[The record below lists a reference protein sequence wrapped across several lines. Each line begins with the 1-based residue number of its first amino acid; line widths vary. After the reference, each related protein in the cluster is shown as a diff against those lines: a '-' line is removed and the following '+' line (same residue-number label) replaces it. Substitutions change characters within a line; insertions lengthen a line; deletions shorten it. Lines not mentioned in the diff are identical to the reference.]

1 MQIKPIHTDK
11 VIVCVSTENMRGG
24 ILMVDKNDNISSHF
38 RFQDY
43 IDGFD
48 KLLRLGLKNQQER
61 EIIHII
67 VDLCLQE
74 KKFNPFYVLLLQKF
88 CLYHRRFQVCFV
100 LCGTMYSSQF
110 YKIYIF
116 LGFFHFIIRYQG
128 IIIFQ
133 VRSVC
138 LFHVLSVTLTND
150 KQVSKD

>member
-38 RFQDY
+38 LLQDY

-88 CLYHRRFQVCFV
+88 CLYHRRFQVYFV
-100 LCGTMYSSQF
+100 LCVTMHCSQF
-110 YKIYIF
+110 YKIYCQYIF
-116 LGFFHFIIRYQG
+116 LVKFFSFYYKILGNPNFSTEVSLFISC
-128 IIIFQ
+128 
-133 VRSVC
+133 VVC
-138 LFHVLSVTLTND
+138 HSH
-150 KQVSKD
+150 Q

>member
-24 ILMVDKNDNISSHF
+24 ILMVDKNDNISSYF
-38 RFQDY
+38 LLQDY

-100 LCGTMYSSQF
+100 MCWTMHCSQF
-110 YKIYIF
+110 YKIYCQYIF
-116 LGFFHFIIRYQG
+116 SFFFRFIIRYWG

-138 LFHVLSVTLTND
+138 LFHSH
-150 KQVSKD
+150 Q

>member
-1 MQIKPIHTDK
+1 MILFVKDIYASKTHSYLQSYCLCKHRK
-11 VIVCVSTENMRGG
+11 YEGC
-24 ILMVDKNDNISSHF
+24 ILMVDKNENISSHF
-38 RFQDY
+38 LLQDY

-100 LCGTMYSSQF
+100 LCGTMYCIQF
-110 YKIYIF
+110 NKIYCTSF
-116 LGFFHFIIRYQG
+116 LDFFSFY
-128 IIIFQ
+128 
-133 VRSVC
+133 
-138 LFHVLSVTLTND
+138 
-150 KQVSKD
+150 